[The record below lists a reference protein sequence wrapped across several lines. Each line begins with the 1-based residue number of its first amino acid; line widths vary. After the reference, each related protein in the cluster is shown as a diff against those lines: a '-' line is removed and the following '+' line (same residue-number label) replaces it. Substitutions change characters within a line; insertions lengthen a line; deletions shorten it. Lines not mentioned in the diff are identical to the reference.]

1 MISEEKFI
9 AQAKIHYQ
17 KIKKLS
23 DITSYYDYEKAFDE
37 IWTDYGRDVLERSI
51 SEPPKDRRKKKLVT
65 LR

>member
-37 IWTDYGRDVLERSI
+37 IWTDYGRDVLESSI